1 MRYYVGID
9 LGTTNSAISTFDGE
23 NVRIWKSKKD
33 QSDVT
38 PSAIYIDKR
47 GKRFYGKAAYLKSA
61 QQPERCA
68 VLFKRYMGTNTV
80 LTVGDEKMSPEECSA
95 EILRELY
102 RNLPEEIRES
112 DETAT
117 VITVPAAFNQMQNAA
132 TKEAAQKAG
141 LGKVAL
147 MQEPVAAI
155 MSVMKVNPK
164 DANFVIYDLGGG
176 TLDVAIAESSGGK
189 VNLLAH
195 NGIAMCGGRDFDRIL
210 MEKNVIP
217 WLRENYDLPDLKV
230 LKNSDKYKKLLRIAS
245 YKTELAK
252 IELSTDDEASI
263 DGETGVSDESGEEIY
278 LDIQINRKDFN
289 NYIDEMVMQ
298 SIKAVRETI
307 EKSGLTTIDIDRI
320 VFIGGP
326 TNYKPLRDKVCDEI
340 GIPGSIEVNPMTAVS
355 EGAAIF
361 AESIDWSD
369 EIHGRKATRQQVK
382 SAEALGLSF
391 RYVSRTT
398 DNQAR
403 IAVVLRKNMT
413 GYTFEIKSNDTG
425 WTSGMMALKDRAK
438 IIVPLEKRGNNIF
451 TVDVFDDFGRS
462 IPLEEN
468 IITITYTLATVS
480 AILASHSIGVEVREN
495 SRDSKSTLDYLV
507 REGDT
512 LPAKGTKVF
521 RAAETIRPG
530 DTKALNF
537 KLWEGEIED
546 DVEDNRFIG
555 YMKITGDD
563 FSYGMIPA
571 GAEIN
576 CNYVVNDSGS
586 IDLELDIPAI
596 EQCFNNDKNFY
607 SRQEGQIDL
616 DQAAGII
623 NREGK
628 KVLEKIK
635 NLAEQTEVKDD
646 EELRKLGEIA
656 SRAINIRQ
664 DNSDREELQ
673 HISDDILHAKKILNK
688 LRRENLSEIRQK
700 ELNHLIEYY
709 QNKMSNYSDI
719 EDNKEYEK
727 LFEVAKQA
735 IKNSSSEFEDVLNQ
749 VRYLNYRV
757 SMKNNPEFPMQW
769 FMWKIQ
775 NPENYSDENTFY
787 QLASAGK
794 QAIENNDMQTL
805 KQIIDELGRI
815 EIRDSD
821 EGMDMMTNITRG

>member
-673 HISDDILHAKKILNK
+673 HISDNILHAKKILNK